1 MNKRIIISEDERNR
15 ILQQHKKYLSEQ
27 DRKSTFGSGQYLNNP
42 YDTGNALTNSQLY
55 TPKDYVQTPNLNLP
69 TQQPTQQPQN
79 NDFRFYD
86 PKTYQT
92 PQNQSPLQNMITQTV
107 PGAEQKPKT
116 DVPVK
121 QKRVVKT
128 SGGGGQQ
135 PQQQPAK
142 IDNYQVYGI
151 QDILNK
157 KFNLGLSPDG
167 KWGPKTAQAVLD
179 KLAPAQPN
187 TQTPVKTETPVK
199 TVIPPKN

>member
-15 ILQQHKKYLSEQ
+15 ILQKHNRVLEQ
-27 DRKSTFGSGQYLNNP
+27 DRKATYGSGQYLDNP
-42 YDTGNALTNSQLY
+42 
-55 TPKDYVQTPNLNLP
+55 
-69 TQQPTQQPQN
+69 QQPTQQPPQN

-86 PKTYQT
+86 QKTYQA
-92 PQNQSPLQNMITQTV
+92 PQNQSPLQNMISNTQTNT
-107 PGAEQKPKT
+107 GTTKT

-179 KLAPAQPN
+179 KLAPAQPP
-187 TQTPVKTETPVK
+187 QTP
-199 TVIPPKN
+199 

>member
-27 DRKSTFGSGQYLNNP
+27 DRKSTYGSGQYLDDPQNN
-42 YDTGNALTNSQLY
+42 
-55 TPKDYVQTPNLNLP
+55 VQ
-69 TQQPTQQPQN
+69 TQQPTQQPTQN

-86 PKTYQT
+86 PQTYQA

-107 PGAEQKPKT
+107 PGTTTNTGTTKT

-157 KFNLGLSPDG
+157 KFNLGLLPDG

-179 KLAPAQPN
+179 KLAPAQN

-199 TVIPPKN
+199 TVIPPKK